1 VIRRVLDPLPSNIIT
16 SPAGG
21 TPMKRFT
28 LLTGFLILTT
38 AVAIP
43 LWFMRKGKALRLET
57 EENIRYDINDYMAT
71 EGL

>member
-1 VIRRVLDPLPSNIIT
+1 
-16 SPAGG
+16 
-21 TPMKRFT
+21 MKRFT
-28 LLTGFLILTT
+28 LFTGFLILTT

-43 LWFMRKGKALRLET
+43 LWLIRKGKAVRREM